1 MPAAGVAHPDR
12 RLHQLMAADL
22 DRATSF
28 PELSPGVSVQSWA
41 ERGYSVVTVLCRD
54 RPKLLFDV
62 VCTLHDMDY
71 VVFHGTVDTAG
82 DRARQEFY
90 IRRADGSPIRS
101 EAERERLNQC
111 LQAAIERRS
120 QEVNRV
126 QLHDVDDLMLML
138 ASKSHSFTS
147 SQSISKKLMSLAAS
161 RA

>member
-1 MPAAGVAHPDR
+1 VAAVPAAGVAHADR

-28 PELSPGVSVQSWA
+28 PELSPAVSVQSWA

-101 EAERERLNQC
+101 EAERERLSQC

-120 QEVNRV
+120 LGVTEFN
-126 QLHDVDDLMLML
+126 QLHYDDSMLL
-138 ASKSHSFTS
+138 SASKSQSLCKQKGI
-147 SQSISKKLMSLAAS
+147 SQKLM
-161 RA
+161 